1 MDVDDTNSIETESV
15 EVGFEAK
22 VDRIP
27 IAASC
32 PAFRY
37 YSSLPDSGLWSWQPS
52 SRRPRL
58 SAPHLRAFSEKVM
71 TFLPATKGFL
81 AHTIAFGIKHFHSFT
96 VVRSTSRQLH
106 KYTKRRFREFPEV
119 DASAARV
126 SDCIC

>member
-37 YSSLPDSGLWSWQPS
+37 YSSLARLWPLVLAAFLTAPEAERAPS
-52 SRRPRL
+52 S
-58 SAPHLRAFSEKVM
+58 SIF
-71 TFLPATKGFL
+71 
-81 AHTIAFGIKHFHSFT
+81 
-96 VVRSTSRQLH
+96 
-106 KYTKRRFREFPEV
+106 
-119 DASAARV
+119 
-126 SDCIC
+126 

>member
-37 YSSLPDSGLWSWQPS
+37 YSSLARLWPQAWQHSPAAGPDRAPS
-52 SRRPRL
+52 S
-58 SAPHLRAFSEKVM
+58 SIF
-71 TFLPATKGFL
+71 
-81 AHTIAFGIKHFHSFT
+81 
-96 VVRSTSRQLH
+96 
-106 KYTKRRFREFPEV
+106 
-119 DASAARV
+119 
-126 SDCIC
+126 